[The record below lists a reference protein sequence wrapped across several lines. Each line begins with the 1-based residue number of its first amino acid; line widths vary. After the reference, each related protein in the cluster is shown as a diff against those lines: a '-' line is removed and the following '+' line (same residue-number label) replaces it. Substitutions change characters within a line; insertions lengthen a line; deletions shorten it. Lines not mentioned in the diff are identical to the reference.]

1 MSEDKSTVP
10 SMLKTAKLPNNGW
23 TPEQEE
29 LLAEWSDKGLCYR
42 WLHDKTEKKYTRLN
56 AMFTIPI
63 IVLSTLTGTA
73 SVGLDSFVPIDFQKN
88 AQGIVGGVSILTGIL
103 GTVANFLR
111 YAQGMEAHRS
121 AGVSWGKLQRRIAVE
136 LALAPPQRS
145 ECSDFLKLCRAEMD
159 RLIEQS
165 PTIPDDI
172 VVKFEAQFRSVRD
185 VKRPE
190 VCNTLEHTR
199 VFKDARTSQEKLA
212 DLTSKAT
219 SIMKTRDGEEI
230 KRSMGLDQLEVQRE
244 VIQRKAS
251 VIGATLQQTIDD
263 DLARLRASKAVS
275 KWKPLV
281 RRDSQIQVSVATNDN
296 NTS

>member
-10 SMLKTAKLPNNGW
+10 SMLKMAKLPNNGW

-73 SVGLDSFVPIDFQKN
+73 SVGLDSFVPVDFQKN
-88 AQGIVGGVSILTGIL
+88 AQGIVGGVSILTGII

-136 LALAPPQRS
+136 LALAPPQRT

-172 VVKFEAQFRSVRD
+172 VAQFEAQFRGVRD

-199 VFKDARTSQEKLA
+199 VFRDVRTPHEKLL
-212 DLTSKAT
+212 DVTSKAT
-219 SIMKTRDGEEI
+219 SILKTREGEDI
-230 KRSMGLDQLEVQRE
+230 KRTLGLDQLEVQKE
-244 VIQRKAS
+244 VVQRKAS
-251 VIGATLQQTIDD
+251 VVAGGLQQSIDD

-275 KWKPLV
+275 KWRPLA
-281 RRDSQIQVSVATNDN
+281 RRDSQIQVTVPTNDN
-296 NTS
+296 STS

>member
-1 MSEDKSTVP
+1 
-10 SMLKTAKLPNNGW
+10 MLKTARLPNNGW
-23 TPEQEE
+23 TNEQEE

-63 IVLSTLTGTA
+63 IILSTLTGTA
-73 SVGLDSFVPIDFQKN
+73 SVGLDSFVPVDFQKN

-103 GTVANFLR
+103 GTISNFLR

-121 AGVSWGKLQRRIAVE
+121 AGVSWGKLQRRIAIE
-136 LALAPPQRS
+136 LALAPPQRT

-165 PTIPDDI
+165 PMIPDDI
-172 VVKFEAQFRSVRD
+172 VKQFEAQFRGVHD

-190 VCNTLEHTR
+190 ICNTLEHTR
-199 VFKDARTSQEKLA
+199 IFRDTRTPQERVA
-212 DLTSKAT
+212 ELTSKAT
-219 SIMKTRDGEEI
+219 TILKTKEGEEL
-230 KRSMGLDQLEVQRE
+230 KRSLGLDQPEVQKE
-244 VIQRKAS
+244 VVQRKAS
-251 VIGATLQQTIDD
+251 VVAGTLQQSIDD

-281 RRDSQIQVSVATNDN
+281 RRGSSVQVIVPTNDN
-296 NTS
+296 STS

>member
-1 MSEDKSTVP
+1 MSEDKSTIP
-10 SMLKTAKLPNNGW
+10 YILKHTKLQNNGW

-56 AMFTIPI
+56 AMFTIPT
-63 IVLSTLTGTA
+63 IVLSTLTGAA
-73 SVGLDSFVPIDFQKN
+73 SVGLDTFVPIDFQKN
-88 AQGIVGGVSILTGIL
+88 AQGIVGGVSILTGII

-136 LALAPPQRS
+136 LALAPPQRT
-145 ECSDFLKLCRAEMD
+145 ECSDFLKICRAEMD

-172 VVKFEAQFRSVRD
+172 VSQFEIQFRGVRD

-199 VFKDARTSQEKLA
+199 IFKDARTTQEKLA

-230 KRSMGLDQLEVQRE
+230 KRSIGLDQLEVQRE

-251 VIGATLQQTIDD
+251 VVGSLQQTIED

-281 RRDSQIQVSVATNDN
+281 RRDSQVQVTVATNDN

>member
-1 MSEDKSTVP
+1 MS
-10 SMLKTAKLPNNGW
+10 NNGW

-73 SVGLDSFVPIDFQKN
+73 SVGLDSFVPVDFQKN
-88 AQGIVGGVSILTGIL
+88 AQGIVGAVSILTGII
-103 GTVANFLR
+103 GTIANFLR

-136 LALAPPQRS
+136 LALAPPQRT
-145 ECSDFLKLCRAEMD
+145 ECSDFLKICRAEMD

-172 VVKFEAQFRSVRD
+172 VMQFEARFRDVQD

-190 VCNTLEHTR
+190 VCNSLEHTHIYR
-199 VFKDARTSQEKLA
+199 DVRTPQEKVA
-212 DLTSKAT
+212 DLTSRA
-219 SIMKTRDGEEI
+219 SVLMKTKEGDEL
-230 KRSMGLDQLEVQRE
+230 KRTLGLDPPEIQKEVVQR
-244 VIQRKAS
+244 KSS
-251 VIGATLQQTIDD
+251 VVAGTLQQTIDA

-275 KWKPLV
+275 KWRPL
-281 RRDSQIQVSVATNDN
+281 RRDSHTQISVPTNDN